1 MSPTPLSRDP
11 KPIAETWLE
20 GRAVSRGIATGKAVI
35 IYGNTRQF
43 YRVSIPKSGV
53 AAELVRFRKAVA
65 AARSKL
71 AALAKPKR
79 RKNGDSV
86 SGIFE
91 AHLLM
96 LDEPLLCPDIELEI
110 RSQGVN
116 AEWAA
121 KTVTDSL
128 LEQYKAIPDAT
139 LRERYIDLEDVV
151 ERLMNALGG
160 VSETT
165 SRLAKGSVIVAE
177 ELRPSTL
184 FELAAATPTAV
195 ITENGGWTSHTFIIA
210 RELQLPAVTGIS
222 EILQHLEC
230 GDTVIVDGYDGRVI
244 VHPKTETIAQYG
256 APPSTL
262 SRPRDDDQFVPGR
275 VTTTLDGREIVIR
288 SNSDSPASYQKAKRL
303 GSRGIGLY
311 RTETLVNVP
320 NGLPTEATQVA
331 AYTAIARAA
340 GNDGVKIRTFDINAE
355 CYYEATGKREKNPA
369 LGLRAIR
376 FGLTYPKHLRTQ
388 LRSLLIAS
396 HDQHIDIVIPMVS
409 GVSDMIE
416 VRKIV
421 ARERKRL
428 RAESAAI
435 GEPRLGA
442 MIEVPA
448 SVLCIEE
455 ILEHAD
461 FLCLGTN
468 DLVQYLTATDRDNE
482 LAARWFTTLH
492 PAVLR
497 AIKMVI
503 SAAESAGKE
512 LVVCGE
518 MAAAPYYVPLLI
530 GLGARELS
538 MNVISI
544 VRVKKFI
551 SKIAVDECR
560 ELAVAALKCATA
572 AEVET
577 LLEKN
582 IRSRWP
588 RLDATTG
595 KSLVV
600 AMPSN
605 IAP

>member
-1 MSPTPLSRDP
+1 MSATPLSRDP
-11 KPIAETWLE
+11 KPKSEIRLE
-20 GRAVSRGIATGKAVI
+20 GRAVSRGVATGKAVI

-43 YRVSIPKSGV
+43 YRFPIPKSGV
-53 AAELVRFRKAVA
+53 AAELARFRKAVT

-71 AALAKPKR
+71 AALAKPKH

-96 LDEPLLCPDIELEI
+96 LDEPSLCPEIEREI

-116 AEWAA
+116 AEWAV
-121 KTVTDSL
+121 KTVTDGL
-128 LEQYKAIPDAT
+128 LEQCKAIPDAT

-165 SRLAKGSVIVAE
+165 PRLAKGSVIVAE

-184 FELAAATPTAV
+184 FELASTTPAAV
-195 ITENGGWTSHTFIIA
+195 ITEHGGWTSHTFIIG
-210 RELQLPAVTGIS
+210 RDLQIPAVTGITD
-222 EILQHLEC
+222 ILEYVKS
-230 GDTVIVDGYDGRVI
+230 GDSVIVDGYAGRVI
-244 VHPKTETIAQYG
+244 VDPKTETIAQYG
-256 APPSTL
+256 APRAVI
-262 SRPRDDDQFVPGR
+262 SRQRDHDQFVPGR

-288 SNSDSPASYQKAKRL
+288 SNSDSPAAYSKAKRL
-303 GSRGIGLY
+303 GARGIGLY
-311 RTETLVNVP
+311 RTETLVNVAH
-320 NGLPTEATQVA
+320 GFPTESAQVA
-331 AYTAIARAA
+331 AYATIARAV
-340 GNDGVKIRTFDINAE
+340 GDDGVKIRTFDINADG
-355 CYYEATGKREKNPA
+355 YYETAGKREKNPA

-376 FGLTYPKHLRTQ
+376 FGLTYPKYLRTQ

-435 GEPRLGA
+435 GEPRVGA

-448 SVLCIEE
+448 AVLTVEE

-468 DLVQYLTATDRDNE
+468 DLVQYLTAADRDNE

-503 SAAESAGKE
+503 SAAESADKE
-512 LVVCGE
+512 LVICGE
-518 MAAAPYYVPLLI
+518 MAAAPYYIPLLI

-538 MNVISI
+538 MNVNSI
-544 VRVKKFI
+544 VRVKQFI
-551 SKIAVDECR
+551 SKIAADECC
-560 ELAVAALKCATA
+560 EVAAAALDCATA

-588 RLDATTG
+588 GLYAAATG
-595 KSLVV
+595 
-600 AMPSN
+600 
-605 IAP
+605 